1 MHTFILACT
10 DITHEYMQACRHAC
24 THPFIRAYVAGI
36 CAEGHSE
43 IESEIY
49 VSTIITYVHIYT
61 YMVCIYIYFFFLAR
75 TVKLSVYCCVSM
87 MLLAAVL

>member
-1 MHTFILACT
+1 MHTFIQACT

-43 IESEIY
+43 KESEIY
-49 VSTIITYVHIYT
+49 VSIIIAYIYI
-61 YMVCIYIYFFFLAR
+61 YIWVCIYIYMFSCSDCQA
-75 TVKLSVYCCVSM
+75 
-87 MLLAAVL
+87 

>member
-49 VSTIITYVHIYT
+49 VSTIITYIYITYIYT
-61 YMVCIYIYFFFLAR
+61 HIYIYGVYIYIFFFSCSDCQA
-75 TVKLSVYCCVSM
+75 
-87 MLLAAVL
+87 